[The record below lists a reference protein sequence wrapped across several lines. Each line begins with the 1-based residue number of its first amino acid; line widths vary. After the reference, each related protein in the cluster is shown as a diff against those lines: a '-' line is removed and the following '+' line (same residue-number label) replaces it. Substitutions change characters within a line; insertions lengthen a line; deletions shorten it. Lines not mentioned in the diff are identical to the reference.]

1 MCMAAMGI
9 IGGVLQLGG
18 SMMGASAAAAEGAR
32 ARQIADKNAR
42 LTEEAGRYEARQIR
56 QQARVANSK
65 ATVQAAS
72 RGLAISGSVLDV
84 MADNA
89 VAGEID
95 AYNRQK
101 YAQDRAEVQRMEGAA
116 AQERANNR
124 ATSILIG
131 GFSNFLRMT

>member
-9 IGGVLQLGG
+9 LGSVMQLGG
-18 SMMGASAAAAEGAR
+18 SLMGASAAAAEGAR

-101 YAQDRAEVQRMEGAA
+101 YAQDRAEVQRMEGVA
-116 AQERANNR
+116 AQERASNR